1 MTVPSPAYLTVRE
14 LAELLRVKERKIYQL
29 VADGEVPCRRVTGK
43 LLFPRQEIEAWIA
56 GEAAPAGTLSAPAP
70 SMAEE
75 PARAGIVAGSH
86 DPLLDW
92 ALRESGAGLPTL
104 FDGSLDGIARFEKR
118 EASVAGIHIP
128 EEDGDGWNLSAVQ
141 ALGPARDAVLISW
154 AIRSRGL
161 IVAPG
166 NPHAISGTVDLA
178 GKRVAQRQ
186 AHAGSQLLLEQLMAR
201 AGLTEADVSWL
212 EAPARTETDVA
223 EAVRAGRADAGLGL
237 SAAAVPHGLDFIPL
251 VEERFDLLVCR
262 KFYFEPP
269 FQALLAFAA
278 GPAFRARAA
287 ELGGYD
293 VSECGRVRDNAP

>member
-1 MTVPSPAYLTVRE
+1 MTVPPPAFLTVRE
-14 LAELLRVKERKIYQL
+14 LAELLRVKERKVYQL

-43 LLFPRQEIEAWIA
+43 LLFPRQEIEAWIT
-56 GEAAPAGTLSAPAP
+56 GEASAPPATPSAP
-70 SMAEE
+70 SPSAL
-75 PARAGIVAGSH
+75 PGRAGIVAGSH

-128 EEDGDGWNLSAVQ
+128 EEDGAGWNLSAVH

-161 IVAPG
+161 IVTPG
-166 NPHAISGTVDLA
+166 NPRAIGGIADLA
-178 GKRVAQRQ
+178 GKAVAQRQ

-201 AGLTEADVSWL
+201 AGLTESDVNWL
-212 EAPARTETDVA
+212 DSPARTETDVA

-237 SAAAVPHGLDFIPL
+237 VAAAVPHGLDFIPL

-269 FQALLAFAA
+269 FQALLAFAS
-278 GPAFRARAA
+278 GQAFRARAA

-293 VSECGRVRDNAP
+293 VAECGRVRDNAP

>member
-1 MTVPSPAYLTVRE
+1 MTVPPPAFLTVRE
-14 LAELLRVKERKIYQL
+14 LAELLRVKERKVYQL

-43 LLFPRQEIEAWIA
+43 LLFPRQEIEAWIT
-56 GEAAPAGTLSAPAP
+56 GEASAPPATPSAP
-70 SMAEE
+70 S
-75 PARAGIVAGSH
+75 PSVLPGRAGIVAGSH

-128 EEDGDGWNLSAVQ
+128 EEDGAGWNLSAVH

-166 NPHAISGTVDLA
+166 NPRAIGGIADLA
-178 GKRVAQRQ
+178 GKAVAQRQ

-201 AGLTEADVSWL
+201 AGLTESDVNWL
-212 EAPARTETDVA
+212 DSPARTETDVA

-237 SAAAVPHGLDFIPL
+237 VAAAVPHGLDFIPL

-269 FQALLAFAA
+269 FQALLAFAS
-278 GPAFRARAA
+278 GQAFRARAA

-293 VSECGRVRDNAP
+293 VDECGRVRDNAP